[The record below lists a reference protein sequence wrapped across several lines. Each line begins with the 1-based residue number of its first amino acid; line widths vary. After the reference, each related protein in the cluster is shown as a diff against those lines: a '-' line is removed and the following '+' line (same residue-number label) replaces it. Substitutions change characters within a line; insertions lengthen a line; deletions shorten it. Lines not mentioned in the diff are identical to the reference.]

1 MVLIRVQA
9 IMDDRNRLDRTTEDI
24 FRSIADG
31 FNRPKT
37 GIETIVTITTDFVQ
51 DHKPN
56 KPNIDLQTE
65 QRFGKAKN
73 STIYS
78 PSPFLF

>member
-9 IMDDRNRLDRTTEDI
+9 IMDDRNRLDRTKEDI

-37 GIETIVTITTDFVQ
+37 GIETIVTIETRLGSHAFTNHRFCSRLQ
-51 DHKPN
+51 AK
-56 KPNIDLQTE
+56 QTE
-65 QRFGKAKN
+65 
-73 STIYS
+73 Y
-78 PSPFLF
+78 

>member
-9 IMDDRNRLDRTTEDI
+9 IMDDRNRLDRTKEDI

-37 GIETIVTITTDFVQ
+37 GIKTIVTIETRLESHAFTNHRFCSRPQ
-51 DHKPN
+51 AK
-56 KPNIDLQTE
+56 QTE
-65 QRFGKAKN
+65 
-73 STIYS
+73 Y
-78 PSPFLF
+78 

>member
-9 IMDDRNRLDRTTEDI
+9 IMDDRNRLDRTKEDI

-37 GIETIVTITTDFVQ
+37 GIKTIVTIETRLGSHAFTSHRFCSRPQ
-51 DHKPN
+51 AK
-56 KPNIDLQTE
+56 QTE
-65 QRFGKAKN
+65 
-73 STIYS
+73 Y
-78 PSPFLF
+78 

>member
-9 IMDDRNRLDRTTEDI
+9 IMDDRNRLDRTKEDI

-37 GIETIVTITTDFVQ
+37 GIETIVTIETKTWFARVYQ
-51 DHKPN
+51 PQILLN
-56 KPNIDLQTE
+56 K
-65 QRFGKAKN
+65 
-73 STIYS
+73 SV
-78 PSPFLF
+78 

>member
-9 IMDDRNRLDRTTEDI
+9 IMDDSNRLDRTKENI

-37 GIETIVTITTDFVQ
+37 GIETIVTVET
-51 DHKPN
+51 
-56 KPNIDLQTE
+56 
-65 QRFGKAKN
+65 RFGSHVFTN
-73 STIYS
+73 QVPSRVPPVIQVSLYLSIILVLMTI
-78 PSPFLF
+78 

>member
-9 IMDDRNRLDRTTEDI
+9 IMDDSNRLDRTKEDI

-37 GIETIVTITTDFVQ
+37 GIKTIVTIETRLGSHAFTNHRFCSRPQ
-51 DHKPN
+51 AK
-56 KPNIDLQTE
+56 QTE
-65 QRFGKAKN
+65 
-73 STIYS
+73 Y
-78 PSPFLF
+78 

>member
-9 IMDDRNRLDRTTEDI
+9 IMDDSNRLYRTKEDI

-37 GIETIVTITTDFVQ
+37 GIETIVTIETRLGSHVFT
-51 DHKPN
+51 
-56 KPNIDLQTE
+56 IQTE
-65 QRFGKAKN
+65 
-73 STIYS
+73 Y
-78 PSPFLF
+78 